1 MIGGLF
7 MNGKHL
13 LKDIGMVGTIIGFVM
28 FLLGYQ
34 NYRRASQAYDAIQ
47 TGVELFGKA
56 PSTDM
61 SIDIWLGQ
69 MHNYKIVFITG
80 AVIFAVSIIIF
91 IAGLIKNKGK

>member
-1 MIGGLF
+1 

-28 FLLGYQ
+28 FLLGYR
-34 NYRRASQAYDAIQ
+34 NYGRASQAYDAIQ

-61 SIDIWLGQ
+61 TMEIWLRQ
-69 MHNYKIVFITG
+69 MHNYKIVLITG
-80 AVIFAVSIIIF
+80 ALIFAVSLLLF
-91 IAGLIKNKGK
+91 IAGLIKNRKK